1 LNLGE
6 NQNIIV
12 TFVAYENTKVFLTL
26 DMIIKDDK
34 ALKDYLGKID
44 ILNLPIM
51 ESLNHLMN
59 FFQQQNQIMLL

>member
-1 LNLGE
+1 MNVGE

-12 TFVAYENTKVFLTL
+12 TFVEYENTKVFLTL

>member
-1 LNLGE
+1 MNVGE

-12 TFVAYENTKVFLTL
+12 TFVEYENTKVFLTL

-59 FFQQQNQIMLL
+59 FFQQQNQVMLL